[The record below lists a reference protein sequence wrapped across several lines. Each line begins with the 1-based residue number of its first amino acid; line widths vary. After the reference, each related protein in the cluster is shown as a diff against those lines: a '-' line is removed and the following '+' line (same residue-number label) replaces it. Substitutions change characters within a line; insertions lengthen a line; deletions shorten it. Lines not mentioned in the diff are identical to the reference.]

1 MLGNKDRKSDMDFS
15 LRFNGNKLR
24 FALSL
29 SLSQFFFF
37 SYFHHNLNDVLNVEV
52 RSGPAVSLPKRFFQD
67 VRHFKA
73 IMENK

>member
-1 MLGNKDRKSDMDFS
+1 MDFS

-24 FALSL
+24 FSPSFTLSL
-29 SLSQFFFF
+29 SHSLSFFS
-37 SYFHHNLNDVLNVEV
+37 SYFHHNLNGVLNVEV
-52 RSGPAVSLPKRFFQD
+52 RSGLAVSLPKRFFQD